1 MKEEKRLGFLDLFR
15 KKPKDQEQPV
25 YTQEIRETQPLR
37 ETEQPEDFPESESES
52 AETRTPEFSVCRF
65 DSDQAEYQ
73 WDTALEKYCEEF
85 NRSPEELTDEDEKI
99 VWEYAGNHLAFFL
112 TWIIQNDFIGELHE
126 ELGDEDDIEAVKR
139 EELRGIDF
147 LMNNCD
153 NMMTRE
159 DFSDEILDF
168 VDAYYEENYM
178 SDYSDFMED
187 KLDKPVLGTA
197 FSWEDYNAFKPVLD
211 NAYKSYQNYKKQ

>member
-73 WDTALEKYCEEF
+73 
-85 NRSPEELTDEDEKI
+85 
-99 VWEYAGNHLAFFL
+99 
-112 TWIIQNDFIGELHE
+112 
-126 ELGDEDDIEAVKR
+126 
-139 EELRGIDF
+139 
-147 LMNNCD
+147 
-153 NMMTRE
+153 
-159 DFSDEILDF
+159 
-168 VDAYYEENYM
+168 
-178 SDYSDFMED
+178 
-187 KLDKPVLGTA
+187 
-197 FSWEDYNAFKPVLD
+197 
-211 NAYKSYQNYKKQ
+211 